1 VRGKITILGPE
12 NGNAEVNADQFYR
25 AFLAALDANG
35 LALYESGNYLKI
47 VDKRGAKQTP
57 IPLLGP
63 GETPLNAE
71 QMVTAVF
78 KVENVELEPLRGV
91 LQQLVS
97 KDGDTIAYPP
107 ETIIV
112 NDLASNVRR
121 LQRVVNQLD
130 VPSTA
135 SNIQVIQVQYASA
148 EDVAAT
154 IQKLFESSGS
164 TSSAPATPAR
174 PSVRRRGA
182 QAQTTP
188 PTSASPGDGVGPAT
202 LSQVIPDE
210 RTNKLIIVASPAA
223 LERIDTIVREVD
235 IPISGEGR
243 INVYYL
249 SHANAEEMAN
259 TLSGLTQGGGSATP
273 ANRATTG
280 RAGARPGA
288 GAAAATATR
297 GGGAAELF
305 SGEVKIS
312 PDVGTNSLVIVAS
325 QNDYRNMRL
334 VLEKL
339 DIPRRQVFIEAVIME
354 VNLNRNGEFGIQLH
368 SGVPVNTPAG
378 QGAGLVGTKYS
389 SGLPPSFSLTNLVNF
404 SGFVAGLSGPAVTSP
419 ALTSLG
425 LS

>member
-135 SNIQVIQVQYASA
+135 SNIQVIQAQYASA

-188 PTSASPGDGVGPAT
+188 AASASAGDGVGPAT

-259 TLSGLTQGGGSATP
+259 TLSGLTQGGSSATP
-273 ANRATTG
+273 ANRAATAART
-280 RAGARPGA
+280 ARPGA
-288 GAAAATATR
+288 AAASATR
-297 GGGAAELF
+297 GGGTAELF

-312 PDVGTNSLVIVAS
+312 PDVGT
-325 QNDYRNMRL
+325 
-334 VLEKL
+334 
-339 DIPRRQVFIEAVIME
+339 
-354 VNLNRNGEFGIQLH
+354 
-368 SGVPVNTPAG
+368 
-378 QGAGLVGTKYS
+378 
-389 SGLPPSFSLTNLVNF
+389 
-404 SGFVAGLSGPAVTSP
+404 
-419 ALTSLG
+419 
-425 LS
+425 